1 MDRRSLD
8 AHHLRAVAA
17 GAGTPSMA
25 DEADDLEG
33 PSFLP
38 PMQRRSRSGRT
49 ASQPVAGKL
58 GTEGKIPMPAVAPK
72 VQATKASRRAAPAT
86 RSSDAAPSG
95 WMTDVEQLAA
105 AAAPPIQAPWHGGA
119 TRPGGPAP
127 AGLPG
132 GGAGHGGSPFR
143 PQQQPAF
150 ASVAPR
156 SLALVA
162 CVAVLLI
169 GVVAGVAALLGKQAE
184 PVVATAKVAKPQLRQ
199 LVGQLEECRGIES
212 LLVMLAN
219 GPEREATLVR
229 LQGQQKEI
237 DTWLQDNNAWLTTTH
252 GAQAVT
258 ELREASAAWR
268 ALQLRVV
275 EAEVVED
282 RTGLARESRQLLTG
296 PSAAAYR
303 RVIDLVDG
311 MAQRRPS

>member
-1 MDRRSLD
+1 M
-8 AHHLRAVAA
+8 
-17 GAGTPSMA
+17 
-25 DEADDLEG
+25 
-33 PSFLP
+33 
-38 PMQRRSRSGRT
+38 
-49 ASQPVAGKL
+49 
-58 GTEGKIPMPAVAPK
+58 
-72 VQATKASRRAAPAT
+72 
-86 RSSDAAPSG
+86 
-95 WMTDVEQLAA
+95 
-105 AAAPPIQAPWHGGA
+105 
-119 TRPGGPAP
+119 
-127 AGLPG
+127 
-132 GGAGHGGSPFR
+132 
-143 PQQQPAF
+143 
-150 ASVAPR
+150 APR

-184 PVVATAKVAKPQLRQ
+184 PVVATARVAKPQLRQ

-229 LQGQQKEI
+229 LQGQQREI
-237 DTWLQDNNAWLTTTH
+237 DTWLQANSAWLTTTH
-252 GAQAVT
+252 GAQTVA
-258 ELREASAAWR
+258 ELREANAAWR